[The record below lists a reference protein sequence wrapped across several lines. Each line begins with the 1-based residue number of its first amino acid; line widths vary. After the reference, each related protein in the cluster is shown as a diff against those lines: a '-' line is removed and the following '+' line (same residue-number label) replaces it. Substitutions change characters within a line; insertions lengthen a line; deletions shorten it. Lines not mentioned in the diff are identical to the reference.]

1 MKNKILTK
9 TVLLLSWV
17 SLFTD
22 ISSEMLYPVIPI
34 FLASMHYS
42 AAFIGTLEGIA
53 EFIAGLSKGYFGLLS
68 DKLQRRLPFV
78 QTGYM
83 LSALA
88 KPLMILIPSG
98 WWVLLTRTLDRFGK
112 GIRTASRD
120 AMLSAEATPETKGR
134 VFGFHRSMDTLGAAI
149 GPTIALVF
157 LWLYPS
163 QYKWLFFAAL
173 IPGLVTFFFLF
184 QLKEKRSK
192 MVNSTQKVSFFS
204 FFKYIKQS
212 PQSYRFLLVGLLTF
226 ALFNSS
232 DMFLLLKAKEL
243 QLTDT
248 QTIALYIGY
257 NLAYALLSLPAGI
270 LADKIGL
277 NRVFLMG
284 VIVFSLVY
292 AGFAFASSLYMLIFL
307 FTIYGFYA
315 AATEGIAKAWISN
328 LVEKNEVASAIGS
341 YTALQSIAALLA
353 SIFAGIIWT
362 NFGSQITFLL
372 TASISALVFVY
383 FILINSKVQPLQK

>member
-53 EFIAGLSKGYFGLLS
+53 EFIAGLSKGYFGILS
-68 DKLQRRLPFV
+68 DKMQRRLPFV

-83 LSALA
+83 LSAFA

-120 AMLSAEATPETKGR
+120 AMLSAEATPDTKGR

-163 QYKWLFFAAL
+163 QYKWLFIAAI

-184 QLKEKRSK
+184 QLKEKRRN

-204 FFKYIKQS
+204 FFRYIKHS
-212 PQSYRFLLVGLLTF
+212 SLSYRLLLVGLLTF

-243 QLTDT
+243 QLSDT

-284 VIVFSLVY
+284 VITFSLVY
-292 AGFAFASSLYMLIFL
+292 TGFAFASNLYMLIFL

-328 LVEKNEVASAIGS
+328 LVNKNEVASAIGS

-362 NFGSQITFLL
+362 KFGSQSTFLI
-372 TASISALVFVY
+372 TASISALVFIY
-383 FILINSKVQPLQK
+383 FILINSKIQPLQK